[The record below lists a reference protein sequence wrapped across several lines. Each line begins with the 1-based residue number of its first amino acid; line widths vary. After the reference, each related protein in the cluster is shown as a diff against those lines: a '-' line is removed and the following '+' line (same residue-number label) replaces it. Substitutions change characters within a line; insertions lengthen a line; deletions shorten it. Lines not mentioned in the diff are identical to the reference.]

1 MFEDRKIRFS
11 VERPDMDKTVG
22 LLARLRILEIAEHVR
37 IGWANYS
44 YLFFIGGVIALL
56 ASAFG
61 TWSAIAPVVTVGF
74 FYYAGKFHERVQAM
88 RKKESEKV

>member
-11 VERPDMDKTVG
+11 VERPDVDKTLG
-22 LLARLRILEIAEHVR
+22 FLARMRVLDIAEHVR

-44 YLFFIGGVIALL
+44 YIFFIGGVIALL

-88 RKKESEKV
+88 KPKN